1 MIKGCRTRGEG
12 ETKEERELQR
22 PRQVVLLSFQNLVF
36 PTSYFRLEGQGKVK
50 EDLEIP
56 PDRGET
62 NRKESESQKELDKSI
77 KSQLP
82 LLLPVLQIGS
92 NARSRSVGVQGTHS
106 TSPVPT
112 KSVAEHE
119 ANGEKVGKPTK
130 RKRRR
135 NSRHKSH
142 SLQVWSQVWWLGGKA
157 PLVTPPPL
165 HRRSRRS

>member
-1 MIKGCRTRGEG
+1 MMEGCRTRGEG
-12 ETKEERELQR
+12 GKGTAATSTSCFTFFPKLGLSNFLLPARG
-22 PRQVVLLSFQNLVF
+22 PRQ
-36 PTSYFRLEGQGKVK
+36 GQRRPGNTHWQA
-50 EDLEIP
+50 
-56 PDRGET
+56 ET
-62 NRKESESQKELDKSI
+62 NGKESESQKELGKSI

-82 LLLPVLQIGS
+82 LLLPVLQIGC

-106 TSPVPT
+106 TCPVPT
-112 KSVAEHE
+112 KSEAEHE
-119 ANGEKVGKPTK
+119 ANGEKERKPTT
-130 RKRRR
+130 RRR

>member
-1 MIKGCRTRGEG
+1 M
-12 ETKEERELQR
+12 KEERELQR

-56 PDRGET
+56 PDSGET
-62 NRKESESQKELDKSI
+62 NRKESESQKELGKSI

-106 TSPVPT
+106 TCPVPT
-112 KSVAEHE
+112 KSEAEHE
-119 ANGEKVGKPTK
+119 ANGEKERKPTT
-130 RKRRR
+130 RRR
-135 NSRHKSH
+135 ISRHKSH

-157 PLVTPPPL
+157 PLVTPPPV